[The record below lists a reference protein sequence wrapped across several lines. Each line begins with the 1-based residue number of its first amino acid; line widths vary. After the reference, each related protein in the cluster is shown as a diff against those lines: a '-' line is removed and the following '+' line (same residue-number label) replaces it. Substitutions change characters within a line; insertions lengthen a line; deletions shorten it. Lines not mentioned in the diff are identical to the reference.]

1 MSIFI
6 NLSVLGTSL
15 WQFIFSWW
23 GVRVAYS
30 LEAKE
35 KHHLVA
41 LKIRL
46 EAHILVLSVAAVAA
60 EVAAAAEAVDTA
72 AEAAAEAAAAAALS
86 ASDIPLGPLNIDRA
100 T

>member
-23 GVRVAYS
+23 GVRVAYP

-46 EAHILVLSVAAVAA
+46 EAHILFLSAAAVAA
-60 EVAAAAEAVDTA
+60 EVMQQQQQ
-72 AEAAAEAAAAAALS
+72 
-86 ASDIPLGPLNIDRA
+86 RQQQQQQQQQQYYR
-100 T
+100 

>member
-6 NLSVLGTSL
+6 NLSALGTSL

-23 GVRVAYS
+23 EVRVALS
-30 LEAKE
+30 SEAKE

-46 EAHILVLSVAAVAA
+46 EAHILVLS
-60 EVAAAAEAVDTA
+60 
-72 AEAAAEAAAAAALS
+72 AAAEAATA
-86 ASDIPLGPLNIDRA
+86 
-100 T
+100 

>member
-23 GVRVAYS
+23 GVRVAYPP
-30 LEAKE
+30 EAKE

-46 EAHILVLSVAAVAA
+46 EAHILVLSAAAVAA
-60 EVAAAAEAVDTA
+60 DVATEAVA
-72 AEAAAEAAAAAALS
+72 AAAEAAAAAAAALP
-86 ASDIPLGPLNIDRA
+86 ASNIP
-100 T
+100 